1 MLSLLINVVAP
12 TIIMIRF
19 ADEDKLG
26 PVNALLLALAFPFV
40 YGAWGI
46 IRDRKIGWLPVIGLV
61 SILISGGIGLLEL
74 PAEWGAVKEAMIPAI
89 LALAILVSAWI
100 GKPLARVFLDQ
111 MLDKERVHAALRER
125 GMEEEYARRTSI
137 ATWLLAGAFFLS
149 AALNFTLARIVVT
162 ADGGTQEFTEQMGRM
177 TALSFPVITVPVMIV
192 LIGTI
197 LYVMTT
203 VSKLTGLE
211 AEHVLRQQ
219 GKKGDPEPASDT
231 PSAPTVAGTR
241 CAFRDN

>member
-40 YGAWGI
+40 YGAYGM
-46 IRDRKIGWLPVIGLV
+46 IRERRIGWLPVVGLV
-61 SILISGGIGLLEL
+61 SILVSGGVGLLKL
-74 PAEWGAVKEAMIPAI
+74 PAEWIAVKEAMIPAL

-125 GMEEEYARRTSI
+125 GTFEEYERRTGI

-149 AALNFTLARIVVT
+149 AALNFILAKIVVT
-162 ADGGTQEFTEQMGRM
+162 ADGGTREFTEQMGRM

-197 LYVMTT
+197 FYIMTT
-203 VSKLTGLE
+203 VSKLTGME

-219 GKKGDPEPASDT
+219 GKKADAETA
-231 PSAPTVAGTR
+231 
-241 CAFRDN
+241 NQ

>member
-12 TIIMIRF
+12 TVIMIWF

-40 YGAWGI
+40 YGI
-46 IRDRKIGWLPVIGLV
+46 YSMIKDRKIGWLPIVGLV
-61 SILISGGIGLLEL
+61 SILISGGVGLLKL
-74 PAEWGAVKEAMIPAI
+74 PAEWIAVKEAMIPAI

-111 MLDKERVHAALRER
+111 MLDKERVHAALHEQ
-125 GMEEEYARRTSI
+125 GTFEEYERRTSV

-149 AALNFTLARIVVT
+149 AALNYILAKIVVT
-162 ADGGTQEFTEQMGRM
+162 ADGGSQEFTEQMGRM
-177 TALSFPVITVPVMIV
+177 TALSYPVITVPVMLV
-192 LIGTI
+192 LIFTI
-197 LYVMTT
+197 MYIMTT

-211 AEHVLRQQ
+211 AEHVMRQK
-219 GKKGDPEPASDT
+219 GRKKNAAAEPSPESPQQ
-231 PSAPTVAGTR
+231 
-241 CAFRDN
+241 

>member
-40 YGAWGI
+40 YGAYGM
-46 IRDRKIGWLPVIGLV
+46 IRERRIGWLPVVGLV
-61 SILISGGIGLLEL
+61 SILVSGGVGLLKL
-74 PAEWGAVKEAMIPAI
+74 PAEWIAVKEAMIPAL

-125 GMEEEYARRTSI
+125 GTFEEYERRTGI

-149 AALNFTLARIVVT
+149 AALNFILAKIVVT
-162 ADGGTQEFTEQMGRM
+162 ADGGTREFTEQMGRM

-197 LYVMTT
+197 FYIMTT
-203 VSKLTGLE
+203 VSKLTGME

-219 GKKGDPEPASDT
+219 GKKADGETA
-231 PSAPTVAGTR
+231 
-241 CAFRDN
+241 NQ